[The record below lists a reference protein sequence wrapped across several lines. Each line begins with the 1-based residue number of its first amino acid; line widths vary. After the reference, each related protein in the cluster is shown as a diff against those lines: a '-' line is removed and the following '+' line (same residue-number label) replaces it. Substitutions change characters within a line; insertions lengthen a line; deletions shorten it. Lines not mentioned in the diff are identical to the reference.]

1 MAPQMPMYAQVVA
14 EEKQNLKV
22 RLKPAIKTAWDEL
35 LERKKIS
42 QQDAGTSLIQWIL
55 DQDDV
60 LQSMVLGQVKPAP
73 DLARVIAQRLAEK
86 PPFHVI
92 RKGKVAAVQ
101 NAGGEARQL
110 SNEGRGGSASRAP
123 TRG

>member
-1 MAPQMPMYAQVVA
+1 MFVPAFQNFKIRVPEQL
-14 EEKQNLKV
+14 KQ
-22 RLKPAIKTAWDEL
+22 AWDDL
-35 LERKKIS
+35 LTEKKIS
-42 QQDAGTSLIQWIL
+42 QQDAGLALLRWIL

-110 SNEGRGGSASRAP
+110 SNEGRGGAASRAP